1 MRGIRLIPMGLIL
14 LSTVIANAQTKPAD
28 AVDANAAAPS
38 LAPAPVYP
46 KRPAELPPQA
56 PKVTCR
62 GDEITISADN
72 STLSEIL
79 AAVKGCTGAKIEIP
93 EGAVRIRS
101 FEELGPGPVRVVL
114 DELLSGTPYNF
125 VIQSSES
132 NPLKVE
138 TVLLSMRVEDNAKP
152 GAAAITEDL
161 PETSGRRKWQH
172 MQRFD
177 KPDPSTVNEDGT
189 VDVDAAAAAEKEG
202 ALPSQAANANASQP
216 TADPA
221 APATPDASAA
231 AVTVPPSVTPV
242 AQPLVNPGSS
252 ADPSAA
258 VSDRIAQMQQ
268 MFNQRQQMMKTQG
281 QSGSPNN

>member
-1 MRGIRLIPMGLIL
+1 MNMRGIRLIPMGLIL
-14 LSTVIANAQTKPAD
+14 LSMVIAEAQTKPAD
-28 AVDANAAAPS
+28 VVDVNAAVPAP
-38 LAPAPVYP
+38 APAPVYP

-101 FEELGPGPVRVVL
+101 FEELGPGPVRAVL

-152 GAAAITEDL
+152 GAGANATVVH
-161 PETSGRRKWQH
+161 PRQNRS
-172 MQRFD
+172 
-177 KPDPSTVNEDGT
+177 KPDSQQEMRQVNWIS
-189 VDVDAAAAAEKEG
+189 AE
-202 ALPSQAANANASQP
+202 
-216 TADPA
+216 
-221 APATPDASAA
+221 
-231 AVTVPPSVTPV
+231 PV
-242 AQPLVNPGSS
+242 KFMSIE
-252 ADPSAA
+252 
-258 VSDRIAQMQQ
+258 R
-268 MFNQRQQMMKTQG
+268 RE
-281 QSGSPNN
+281 